1 MEEIDIYIQKLKE
14 EEEVRDFIVNGVY
27 PKRLSHKQRQIYIPK
42 LEEYPLQEINYN
54 KYDIQAHLNTL
65 AHNLHNVERELK
77 NAIDK
82 ENNDKDTDK
91 EMDTYSREINENNV
105 ESCPICIE
113 SIGERNY
120 IVPSCGHKVCVNCF
134 VKNMT
139 MNRGTGCLC
148 SLCRAQILA
157 L

>member
-27 PKRLSHKQRQIYIPK
+27 PKRLSQKHRQIYMPK

-54 KYDIQAHLNTL
+54 KYDIQEHLATL
-65 AHNLHNVERELK
+65 AHNLYNVERELK

-82 ENNDKDTDK
+82 ENNPA
-91 EMDTYSREINENNV
+91 SREIIDNNV

-120 IVPSCGHKVCVNCF
+120 IVPSCGHRVCVDCF

-139 MNRGTGCLC
+139 MNRGSGCLC
-148 SLCRAQILA
+148 SLCRAQIVSV
-157 L
+157 

>member
-1 MEEIDIYIQKLKE
+1 MEEIDTYIQKLKE
-14 EEEVRDFIVNGVY
+14 EEEIRDFIVNGVY
-27 PKRLSHKQRQIYIPK
+27 PERLSQKHRQIYMPK

-54 KYDIQAHLNTL
+54 KYDIKEHLPTL
-65 AHNLHNVERELK
+65 AHNLHNVELELK

-82 ENNDKDTDK
+82 ENNAD
-91 EMDTYSREINENNV
+91 SREINENNV
-105 ESCPICIE
+105 DSCPICIE

-134 VKNMT
+134 VKNIT

-148 SLCRAQILA
+148 SLCRAQIVSV
-157 L
+157 

>member
-14 EEEVRDFIVNGVY
+14 EEEVKDFIVNGVY
-27 PKRLSHKQRQIYIPK
+27 PKRLSQKHRQIYMPK

-54 KYDIQAHLNTL
+54 KYDIQEHLTTL

-82 ENNDKDTDK
+82 ENNDTDR
-91 EMDTYSREINENNV
+91 REIIENNV

-134 VKNMT
+134 VKNIT

-148 SLCRAQILA
+148 SLCRAQIVSV
-157 L
+157 

>member
-14 EEEVRDFIVNGVY
+14 EEEIRDFIVNGVY
-27 PKRLSHKQRQIYIPK
+27 PERLSHKHRQIYMPK
-42 LEEYPLQEINYN
+42 LEEYPLQEIKYN
-54 KYDIQAHLNTL
+54 TYNIQEHLTTL
-65 AHNLHNVERELK
+65 AHYLHNVERELK

-82 ENNDKDTDK
+82 ENDKD
-91 EMDTYSREINENNV
+91 SREINENNV

-148 SLCRAQILA
+148 SLCREQIVSV
-157 L
+157 

>member
-14 EEEVRDFIVNGVY
+14 EEEIRDFIVNGVY
-27 PKRLSHKQRQIYIPK
+27 PKRLSQKHRQIYMPK
-42 LEEYPLQEINYN
+42 LEEYPLQEIKYN
-54 KYDIQAHLNTL
+54 TYNIQEHLTTL

-77 NAIDK
+77 NAIDNADKENDNREIK
-82 ENNDKDTDK
+82 ENNVD
-91 EMDTYSREINENNV
+91 
-105 ESCPICIE
+105 SCPICIE

-148 SLCRAQILA
+148 SLCRAQIVSV
-157 L
+157 

>member
-27 PKRLSHKQRQIYIPK
+27 PKRLSHKHRQIYMPK

-54 KYDIQAHLNTL
+54 KYDIKEHLTTL

-77 NAIDK
+77 NAIDNADKENDNREIK
-82 ENNDKDTDK
+82 ENNVD
-91 EMDTYSREINENNV
+91 
-105 ESCPICIE
+105 SCPICIE

-139 MNRGTGCLC
+139 MNRGSGCLC
-148 SLCRAQILA
+148 SLCRAQIVSV
-157 L
+157 

>member
-14 EEEVRDFIVNGVY
+14 EEEIRDFIVNGVY
-27 PKRLSHKQRQIYIPK
+27 PKRLSQKHRQSYMPK
-42 LEEYPLQEINYN
+42 LEEYPLQEIKYN
-54 KYDIQAHLNTL
+54 TYDIQEHLTTL

-82 ENNDKDTDK
+82 ENNAD
-91 EMDTYSREINENNV
+91 SREINENNV
-105 ESCPICIE
+105 DSCQICIE

-134 VKNMT
+134 VKNIT

-148 SLCRAQILA
+148 SLCRAQIVSV
-157 L
+157 

>member
-14 EEEVRDFIVNGVY
+14 EEEIRDFIVNGVY
-27 PKRLSHKQRQIYIPK
+27 PKRLSQKNRQIYMPK

-54 KYDIQAHLNTL
+54 KYDIQEHLTTL
-65 AHNLHNVERELK
+65 AHNLHNVEQELK
-77 NAIDK
+77 NAINK
-82 ENNDKDTDK
+82 ENDPD
-91 EMDTYSREINENNV
+91 SREIIENNL

-120 IVPSCGHKVCVNCF
+120 IVPSCGHRVCVNCF

-139 MNRGTGCLC
+139 MNRGSGCLC
-148 SLCRAQILA
+148 SLCRAQIVSV
-157 L
+157 

>member
-1 MEEIDIYIQKLKE
+1 MDEIDTYIQKLKE
-14 EEEVRDFIVNGVY
+14 EEEIRDFIVNGVY
-27 PKRLSHKQRQIYIPK
+27 PKRLSQKNRKIYMPK

-54 KYDIQAHLNTL
+54 KYDIQEHLTTL
-65 AHNLHNVERELK
+65 AHNLHNVEQELK
-77 NAIDK
+77 NAIDNEDK
-82 ENNDKDTDK
+82 END
-91 EMDTYSREINENNV
+91 SREIKENNV

-120 IVPSCGHKVCVNCF
+120 IVPSCGHTVCVNCF

-148 SLCRAQILA
+148 SLCRTQIVSV
-157 L
+157 

>member
-27 PKRLSHKQRQIYIPK
+27 PERLSKKHRQIYMPK
-42 LEEYPLQEINYN
+42 LEEYPLQEIKYN
-54 KYDIQAHLNTL
+54 TYNIQEDLTTL
-65 AHNLHNVERELK
+65 AHNLHNIERELK

-82 ENNDKDTDK
+82 
-91 EMDTYSREINENNV
+91 ENNV

-120 IVPSCGHKVCVNCF
+120 IVPSCGHRVCVNCF

-139 MNRGTGCLC
+139 MNRGSGCLC
-148 SLCRAQILA
+148 SLCRAQIVSV
-157 L
+157 

>member
-14 EEEVRDFIVNGVY
+14 EEEIRDFIVNGVY
-27 PKRLSHKQRQIYIPK
+27 PKRLSQKNRKIYMPK

-77 NAIDK
+77 NAID
-82 ENNDKDTDK
+82 NDKDKYTD
-91 EMDTYSREINENNV
+91 SREINENNV

-139 MNRGTGCLC
+139 MNRGSGCLC
-148 SLCRAQILA
+148 SLCRSQIVSV
-157 L
+157 

>member
-27 PKRLSHKQRQIYIPK
+27 PKRLSHKHRQIYMPK

-54 KYDIQAHLNTL
+54 KYDIKEHLTTL

-77 NAIDK
+77 NAIDNADKENDNREIK
-82 ENNDKDTDK
+82 ENNVD
-91 EMDTYSREINENNV
+91 
-105 ESCPICIE
+105 SCPICIE

-120 IVPSCGHKVCVNCF
+120 IVPSY
-134 VKNMT
+134 
-139 MNRGTGCLC
+139 
-148 SLCRAQILA
+148 
-157 L
+157 

>member
-14 EEEVRDFIVNGVY
+14 EEEIRDFIVNGVY
-27 PKRLSHKQRQIYIPK
+27 PKRLSQRHRQIYMPK

-54 KYDIQAHLNTL
+54 KYDIQEHLTTL
-65 AHNLHNVERELK
+65 AHNLHNVEQELK

-82 ENNDKDTDK
+82 ENNAD
-91 EMDTYSREINENNV
+91 SREINENNI

-134 VKNMT
+134 VKNMN
-139 MNRGTGCLC
+139 MNRGSGCLC
-148 SLCRAQILA
+148 SLCRAQIVSV
-157 L
+157 

>member
-14 EEEVRDFIVNGVY
+14 EEEIRDFIVNGVY
-27 PKRLSHKQRQIYIPK
+27 PKRLSHKHRQIYMPK
-42 LEEYPLQEINYN
+42 LEEYPLQEIKYN
-54 KYDIQAHLNTL
+54 TYNIQEHLTTL

-82 ENNDKDTDK
+82 ENNAD
-91 EMDTYSREINENNV
+91 SREINENNV

-134 VKNMT
+134 VKNIT
-139 MNRGTGCLC
+139 MNRGSGCLC
-148 SLCRAQILA
+148 SLCRAQIVSV
-157 L
+157 

>member
-27 PKRLSHKQRQIYIPK
+27 PERLSHKQRQIYIPK
-42 LEEYPLQEINYN
+42 LEEYPLREIKYN
-54 KYDIQAHLNTL
+54 TYNIQAHLTTL
-65 AHNLHNVERELK
+65 AHNLHNIERELK
-77 NAIDK
+77 NAIDNVDK
-82 ENNDKDTDK
+82 END
-91 EMDTYSREINENNV
+91 SREINENNV

-148 SLCRAQILA
+148 SLCREQIVSV
-157 L
+157 

>member
-27 PKRLSHKQRQIYIPK
+27 PKRLSQKNRQIYMPK

-54 KYDIQAHLNTL
+54 KYDIQEHLTTL

-82 ENNDKDTDK
+82 ENNDTDK
-91 EMDTYSREINENNV
+91 EKDSREITENNT

-120 IVPSCGHKVCVNCF
+120 IVPSCGHRVCVDCF
-134 VKNMT
+134 VKNIT
-139 MNRGTGCLC
+139 MNRGSGCLC
-148 SLCRAQILA
+148 SLCRAQIVSV
-157 L
+157 

>member
-14 EEEVRDFIVNGVY
+14 EEEIRDFIVNGVY
-27 PKRLSHKQRQIYIPK
+27 PKRLSQKNRKIYMPK

-54 KYDIQAHLNTL
+54 KYDIQEHLTTL

-77 NAIDK
+77 YAIDK
-82 ENNDKDTDK
+82 ENNAD
-91 EMDTYSREINENNV
+91 SREINENNV

-120 IVPSCGHKVCVNCF
+120 IVPSCGHRVCVNCF

-139 MNRGTGCLC
+139 MNRGSGCLC
-148 SLCRAQILA
+148 SLCRAQIVSV
-157 L
+157 

>member
-14 EEEVRDFIVNGVY
+14 EEEIRDFIVNGVY
-27 PKRLSHKQRQIYIPK
+27 PKRLSQKHRQIYMPK
-42 LEEYPLQEINYN
+42 LEEYPLQEIKYN
-54 KYDIQAHLNTL
+54 TYDIQEHLTTL

-82 ENNDKDTDK
+82 ENNAD
-91 EMDTYSREINENNV
+91 SREINENNV
-105 ESCPICIE
+105 DSCPICIE

-134 VKNMT
+134 VKNIT

-148 SLCRAQILA
+148 SLCRAQIVSV
-157 L
+157 

>member
-1 MEEIDIYIQKLKE
+1 MEEIDTYIQKLKE
-14 EEEVRDFIVNGVY
+14 EEEIRDFIINGVY
-27 PKRLSHKQRQIYIPK
+27 PKRLSQKNRQIYMPK
-42 LEEYPLQEINYN
+42 LEEYPLQEIKYN
-54 KYDIQAHLNTL
+54 TYNIQEHLTTL

-82 ENNDKDTDK
+82 
-91 EMDTYSREINENNV
+91 ENNV

-139 MNRGTGCLC
+139 MNRGSGCLC
-148 SLCRAQILA
+148 SLCRTQIVSV
-157 L
+157 

>member
-27 PKRLSHKQRQIYIPK
+27 PKRLSQKHRQIYMPK

-54 KYDIQAHLNTL
+54 KYNIQEHLTTL
-65 AHNLHNVERELK
+65 AHSLHNVERELK

-82 ENNDKDTDK
+82 ENDKDI
-91 EMDTYSREINENNV
+91 REINENNV

-120 IVPSCGHKVCVNCF
+120 IVPLCGHRVCVNCF
-134 VKNMT
+134 VKNMN
-139 MNRGTGCLC
+139 MNRGSGCLC
-148 SLCRAQILA
+148 SLCRAQIVLV
-157 L
+157 

>member
-1 MEEIDIYIQKLKE
+1 MEEIDTYIQKLKE
-14 EEEVRDFIVNGVY
+14 EEEIRDFIVNGVY
-27 PKRLSHKQRQIYIPK
+27 PERLSHKHRQIYMPK

-54 KYDIQAHLNTL
+54 KYDIQEHLTTL

-77 NAIDK
+77 YAIDK
-82 ENNDKDTDK
+82 ENNAD
-91 EMDTYSREINENNV
+91 SREINENNV

-120 IVPSCGHKVCVNCF
+120 IVPSCGHRVCVNCF

-139 MNRGTGCLC
+139 MNRGSGCLC
-148 SLCRAQILA
+148 SLCRTQIVSV
-157 L
+157 

>member
-27 PKRLSHKQRQIYIPK
+27 PKRLSQKNRQIYMPK

-54 KYDIQAHLNTL
+54 NYDIQEHLTTL

-77 NAIDK
+77 HAIDK
-82 ENNDKDTDK
+82 ENNVD
-91 EMDTYSREINENNV
+91 SREIIENNV

-120 IVPSCGHKVCVNCF
+120 IVPSCGHRVCVDCF

-139 MNRGTGCLC
+139 MNRGSGCLC
-148 SLCRAQILA
+148 SLCRAQIVSV
-157 L
+157 

>member
-14 EEEVRDFIVNGVY
+14 EEEIRDFIVNGVY
-27 PKRLSHKQRQIYIPK
+27 PKRLSQKNRKIYMPK

-54 KYDIQAHLNTL
+54 KYDIQEHLTTL

-82 ENNDKDTDK
+82 ENNADNGV
-91 EMDTYSREINENNV
+91 INENNV
-105 ESCPICIE
+105 DSCPICIE

-120 IVPSCGHKVCVNCF
+120 IVPLCGHRVCVNCF

-139 MNRGTGCLC
+139 MNRGSGCLC
-148 SLCRAQILA
+148 SLCRAQIVSV
-157 L
+157 

>member
-14 EEEVRDFIVNGVY
+14 EEEIRDFIVNGVY
-27 PKRLSHKQRQIYIPK
+27 PERLSHKHRQIYMPK

-54 KYDIQAHLNTL
+54 KYDIKEHLTTL
-65 AHNLHNVERELK
+65 AHNLHNVELELK

-82 ENNDKDTDK
+82 END
-91 EMDTYSREINENNV
+91 MDSREINENNV

-139 MNRGTGCLC
+139 MNRGSGCLC
-148 SLCRAQILA
+148 SLCRSQIVSM
-157 L
+157 

>member
-27 PKRLSHKQRQIYIPK
+27 PKRLSQKHRQIYMPK

-54 KYDIQAHLNTL
+54 KYDIQEHLTTL

-77 NAIDK
+77 NAINK
-82 ENNDKDTDK
+82 ENNDTDR
-91 EMDTYSREINENNV
+91 REIIENNV

-134 VKNMT
+134 MKNMT
-139 MNRGTGCLC
+139 MNRGSGCLC
-148 SLCRAQILA
+148 SLCRAQIVSV
-157 L
+157 

>member
-1 MEEIDIYIQKLKE
+1 MEEIDTYIQKLKE

-27 PKRLSHKQRQIYIPK
+27 PKRLSHKNRQIYMPK
-42 LEEYPLQEINYN
+42 LEEYPLQEIKYN
-54 KYDIQAHLNTL
+54 TYNIQEHLTTL

-82 ENNDKDTDK
+82 ENNAD
-91 EMDTYSREINENNV
+91 SREINENNV

-120 IVPSCGHKVCVNCF
+120 IVPSCGHRVCVNCF

-139 MNRGTGCLC
+139 MNRGSGCLC
-148 SLCRAQILA
+148 SLCRAQIVSV
-157 L
+157 

>member
-27 PKRLSHKQRQIYIPK
+27 PKRLSQKNRQIYMPK

-54 KYDIQAHLNTL
+54 KYDIQEHLTKL

-82 ENNDKDTDK
+82 ENNDTDK
-91 EMDTYSREINENNV
+91 EKDSREIIANNV

-120 IVPSCGHKVCVNCF
+120 IVPSCGHRVCVDCF

-139 MNRGTGCLC
+139 MNRGSGCLC
-148 SLCRAQILA
+148 SLCRAQIVSV
-157 L
+157 

>member
-14 EEEVRDFIVNGVY
+14 EEEIRDFIVNGVY
-27 PKRLSHKQRQIYIPK
+27 PERLSHKHRQIYMPK
-42 LEEYPLQEINYN
+42 LEEYPLQEIKYN
-54 KYDIQAHLNTL
+54 TYNIQEHLTTL

-82 ENNDKDTDK
+82 ENDKD
-91 EMDTYSREINENNV
+91 SREINENNV

-148 SLCRAQILA
+148 SLCREQIVSV
-157 L
+157 

>member
-14 EEEVRDFIVNGVY
+14 EEEIRDFIVNGVY
-27 PKRLSHKQRQIYIPK
+27 PKRLSQKNRKIYMPK

-54 KYDIQAHLNTL
+54 KYDIQEHLTTL

-77 NAIDK
+77 NAID
-82 ENNDKDTDK
+82 NDKDKYKD
-91 EMDTYSREINENNV
+91 SREINENNV

-139 MNRGTGCLC
+139 MNRGSGCLC
-148 SLCRAQILA
+148 SLCRTQIVSV
-157 L
+157 

>member
-27 PKRLSHKQRQIYIPK
+27 PKRLSQKNRQIYMPK

-54 KYDIQAHLNTL
+54 KYDIQEHLTTL
-65 AHNLHNVERELK
+65 AHNLHNVEQELK

-82 ENNDKDTDK
+82 ENNTNKEKD
-91 EMDTYSREINENNV
+91 SREINENNV

-120 IVPSCGHKVCVNCF
+120 IVPSCGHRVCVDCF

-139 MNRGTGCLC
+139 MNRGSGCLC
-148 SLCRAQILA
+148 SLCRAQIV
-157 L
+157 

>member
-14 EEEVRDFIVNGVY
+14 EEEIRDFIVNGVY
-27 PKRLSHKQRQIYIPK
+27 PKRLSQKNRKIYMPK

-54 KYDIQAHLNTL
+54 KYDIKEHLTTL
-65 AHNLHNVERELK
+65 AHNLHNVEQELK
-77 NAIDK
+77 NAIDNEDK
-82 ENNDKDTDK
+82 ENDKD
-91 EMDTYSREINENNV
+91 SREINENNV

-120 IVPSCGHKVCVNCF
+120 IVPSCGHRVCVNCF

-139 MNRGTGCLC
+139 MNRGSGCLC
-148 SLCRAQILA
+148 SLCRAQIVSV
-157 L
+157 

>member
-27 PKRLSHKQRQIYIPK
+27 PKRLSQKNRQIYMPK

-54 KYDIQAHLNTL
+54 KYDIQEHLTTL
-65 AHNLHNVERELK
+65 AHNLHNVELELK

-82 ENNDKDTDK
+82 ENNLD
-91 EMDTYSREINENNV
+91 SREITENNV
-105 ESCPICIE
+105 DSCPICIE

-120 IVPSCGHKVCVNCF
+120 IVPLCGHRVCVDCF

-139 MNRGTGCLC
+139 MNRGSGGLC
-148 SLCRAQILA
+148 SLCRAQIVSV
-157 L
+157 

>member
-14 EEEVRDFIVNGVY
+14 EEEIRDFIVNGVY
-27 PKRLSHKQRQIYIPK
+27 PKRLSHKHRQIYMPK
-42 LEEYPLQEINYN
+42 LEEYPLQEIKYN
-54 KYDIQAHLNTL
+54 TYDIQEHLTRL
-65 AHNLHNVERELK
+65 AHNLHNVELELK

-82 ENNDKDTDK
+82 ENNDTD
-91 EMDTYSREINENNV
+91 SREINENNV

-139 MNRGTGCLC
+139 MNRGSGCLC
-148 SLCRAQILA
+148 SLCRSQIVSV
-157 L
+157 

>member
-14 EEEVRDFIVNGVY
+14 EEEIRDFIVNGVY
-27 PKRLSHKQRQIYIPK
+27 PKRLSQRHRQIYMPK

-54 KYDIQAHLNTL
+54 KYDIQEHLTTL

-82 ENNDKDTDK
+82 ENNADNGV
-91 EMDTYSREINENNV
+91 INENNV

-120 IVPSCGHKVCVNCF
+120 IVPLCGHRVCVNCF
-134 VKNMT
+134 VKNMN
-139 MNRGTGCLC
+139 MNRGSGCLC
-148 SLCRAQILA
+148 SLCRAQIVSV
-157 L
+157 

>member
-1 MEEIDIYIQKLKE
+1 MAEIDIYIQKLKE

-27 PKRLSHKQRQIYIPK
+27 PKRLSQKNRQIYMPK

-54 KYDIQAHLNTL
+54 KYDIQEHLTTL

-77 NAIDK
+77 HAIDK
-82 ENNDKDTDK
+82 ENNTD
-91 EMDTYSREINENNV
+91 SREITENNT

-120 IVPSCGHKVCVNCF
+120 IVPSCGHRVCVDCF

-139 MNRGTGCLC
+139 MNRGSGCLC
-148 SLCRAQILA
+148 SLCRAQIVSV
-157 L
+157 

>member
-14 EEEVRDFIVNGVY
+14 EEEIRDFIVNGVY
-27 PKRLSHKQRQIYIPK
+27 PKRLSQRHRQIYMPK

-54 KYDIQAHLNTL
+54 KYDIQEHLTTL
-65 AHNLHNVERELK
+65 AHNLHNVEQELK

-82 ENNDKDTDK
+82 ENNAD
-91 EMDTYSREINENNV
+91 SREINENNI

-134 VKNMT
+134 VKNMN
-139 MNRGTGCLC
+139 MNRGSGFLC
-148 SLCRAQILA
+148 SLCRAQIVSV
-157 L
+157 